1 MGAAWSN
8 RGGGGGGDGGGA
20 AGSSRNP
27 FSRTT
32 SDPVKAGDNPH
43 VHSSRYATSRFQQ
56 PLLLPVVAGG
66 GGGGGLPLND
76 VVTSP
81 RTRVMVRGNFRRFT
95 SGLGRSFRKIHGRPK
110 LRGGGGQGR
119 SPGWSGGGKS
129 GSGPDGEPG
138 GGASSPT
145 TAEAFVGVLAAVR
158 KGDYPIE
165 VLLDAMASL
174 SERLYEADS
183 EVLFKHLASPSVLEA
198 LVRVVLRRA
207 DDHRTAVVMDVL
219 VSGPPRFRKA
229 ILLNGDLREPL
240 FRFLECPTLTDD
252 AEPGR
257 MRNAA
262 ASETTSTR
270 GGSGGLSVPSF
281 GVGVVPAGAPP
292 SPSCGSS
299 LSVAGLPWTS
309 SFSALS
315 GLQHDPYS
323 PVRRSCTSDMW
334 AAGMA
339 MAANT
344 PCVGPVHPP
353 TPHPQHAAA
362 TMTNDLSVVAER
374 VTRLLAALLNDAPDE
389 FARAAA
395 KRRSFAADVLSV
407 CAGAGCVFDLLPPLF
422 SAKSYYSMAPPEDLR
437 YGATNAVGVVLL
449 ADADVLKLMVRRFK
463 AAVNV
468 VPATPDS
475 QAAMENCLSMVVA
488 LSLRCI
494 PPLRFEPSKTPD
506 KATAAGLGAFVDRLS
521 VITRPAHLGALLDT
535 AFGAAP
541 RDGGLALRRTLGA
554 LTELFRTIRAGA
566 LSPLP
571 GTRGMMA
578 ALDTRPMERELAARI
593 PALAGVLRSGVG
605 VGDVDGGGQRQGTS
619 RIAASVAG
627 GEPAGRVAQRDAP
640 LGRASGALPFCSGGG
655 GGGDGATSASP
666 AHGRSSPNLQ
676 SSPLSS
682 VSPSWN
688 SSSSPASP
696 VKASG
701 RGGGGGLPRI
711 SPGAPTALPKDPGL
725 VSIVSVVAT
734 PPSSPSSNCPAPAMP
749 GGPPSAISAGSV
761 VSTSRTNSKAAPPLC
776 LPAYAGAGGPAA
788 DTPSFLAPVGT
799 AYEWVRSPLGSTRL
813 AVLDLLSLAFSS
825 NCPEAHS
832 ALAATAVPLTL
843 MELFG
848 SLRWNSI
855 LHRSVA
861 ECVAVSLACPSTALH
876 RAWLSE
882 AELPA
887 RTLDLYARAFEVS
900 TRRLRRPRTQPAAY
914 VGDVMRMADAMR
926 LFLVRHRLRQ
936 DRGEGDDPGGRGRGS
951 GTGPGSDAVVGAS
964 DGGPLVRGVCGA
976 SVPPQGPSLG
986 AATHGGPP
994 GIPTAYRDT
1003 PAAAAADNDTAAPV
1017 YTPEALLD
1025 LFGPTPAEAAEVL
1038 KALDAFNAGT
1048 LKTYVAQA
1056 VKPLGGARPTV
1067 HSASVFAPLT
1077 TNCSLNVD

>member
-1 MGAAWSN
+1 M
-8 RGGGGGGDGGGA
+8 
-20 AGSSRNP
+20 
-27 FSRTT
+27 
-32 SDPVKAGDNPH
+32 
-43 VHSSRYATSRFQQ
+43 
-56 PLLLPVVAGG
+56 
-66 GGGGGLPLND
+66 
-76 VVTSP
+76 
-81 RTRVMVRGNFRRFT
+81 
-95 SGLGRSFRKIHGRPK
+95 
-110 LRGGGGQGR
+110 
-119 SPGWSGGGKS
+119 
-129 GSGPDGEPG
+129 
-138 GGASSPT
+138 
-145 TAEAFVGVLAAVR
+145 
-158 KGDYPIE
+158 
-165 VLLDAMASL
+165 
-174 SERLYEADS
+174 
-183 EVLFKHLASPSVLEA
+183 
-198 LVRVVLRRA
+198 
-207 DDHRTAVVMDVL
+207 
-219 VSGPPRFRKA
+219 
-229 ILLNGDLREPL
+229 
-240 FRFLECPTLTDD
+240 
-252 AEPGR
+252 
-257 MRNAA
+257 
-262 ASETTSTR
+262 
-270 GGSGGLSVPSF
+270 
-281 GVGVVPAGAPP
+281 
-292 SPSCGSS
+292 
-299 LSVAGLPWTS
+299 
-309 SFSALS
+309 
-315 GLQHDPYS
+315 
-323 PVRRSCTSDMW
+323 
-334 AAGMA
+334 
-339 MAANT
+339 
-344 PCVGPVHPP
+344 
-353 TPHPQHAAA
+353 
-362 TMTNDLSVVAER
+362 
-374 VTRLLAALLNDAPDE
+374 
-389 FARAAA
+389 
-395 KRRSFAADVLSV
+395 
-407 CAGAGCVFDLLPPLF
+407 
-422 SAKSYYSMAPPEDLR
+422 
-437 YGATNAVGVVLL
+437 
-449 ADADVLKLMVRRFK
+449 
-463 AAVNV
+463 
-468 VPATPDS
+468 
-475 QAAMENCLSMVVA
+475 
-488 LSLRCI
+488 
-494 PPLRFEPSKTPD
+494 
-506 KATAAGLGAFVDRLS
+506 
-521 VITRPAHLGALLDT
+521 
-535 AFGAAP
+535 
-541 RDGGLALRRTLGA
+541 
-554 LTELFRTIRAGA
+554 
-566 LSPLP
+566 
-571 GTRGMMA
+571 
-578 ALDTRPMERELAARI
+578 
-593 PALAGVLRSGVG
+593 
-605 VGDVDGGGQRQGTS
+605 
-619 RIAASVAG
+619 
-627 GEPAGRVAQRDAP
+627 
-640 LGRASGALPFCSGGG
+640 
-655 GGGDGATSASP
+655 
-666 AHGRSSPNLQ
+666 
-676 SSPLSS
+676 
-682 VSPSWN
+682 
-688 SSSSPASP
+688 
-696 VKASG
+696 
-701 RGGGGGLPRI
+701 
-711 SPGAPTALPKDPGL
+711 
-725 VSIVSVVAT
+725 SIVSVVAT